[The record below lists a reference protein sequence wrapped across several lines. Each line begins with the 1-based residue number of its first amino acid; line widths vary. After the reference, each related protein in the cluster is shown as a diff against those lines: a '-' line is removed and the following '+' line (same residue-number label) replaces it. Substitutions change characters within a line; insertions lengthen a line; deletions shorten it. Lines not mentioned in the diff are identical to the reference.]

1 MTAFSIVPSVPSTAS
16 IPNTRRPNTPDRWR
30 QALVRARRGGLQ
42 LRQLVGS
49 GAWVATSERDEEAA
63 YMVTEYECDCFAA
76 EFGDPVCKHRAMLR
90 YRLGHLVFEQ
100 SVAA

>member
-1 MTAFSIVPSVPSTAS
+1 MPANVIHQ
-16 IPNTRRPNTPDRWR
+16 RRQRVDSLDRWR
-30 QALVRARRGGLQ
+30 QALARARRGGLQ

-63 YMVTEYECDCFAA
+63 YMVTEFECDCFAA

-90 YRLGHLVFEQ
+90 YRLGHLAFDQ
-100 SVAA
+100 AVAA

>member
-1 MTAFSIVPSVPSTAS
+1 MHTPAS
-16 IPNTRRPNTPDRWR
+16 PAVHQRRVRIDSPDRWR
-30 QALVRARRGGLQ
+30 QALVRARRGRLQ

-90 YRLGHLVFEQ
+90 YRMGHLAFDH
-100 SVAA
+100 AAAA